1 MVIRPVRRR
10 LAVWNV
16 GWWLAGVAG
25 ALALIVWAEG
35 SMWRAVQQVRQR
47 AEAAESRA
55 FHLSDHL
62 EALVRKVEETA
73 RERAAQGREGAAAV
87 EQLRRE
93 TAELPRWGPSL
104 SDAHRREIVELQ
116 RHLEAYLV
124 SLSGG
129 HGSGVAGEDRSPRLA
144 TVLSAIQRLSTL
156 ESVAL
161 SRHLED
167 TRQSMGWVYR
177 RWVISSWVLLSMG
190 ALLAYLVYRGLIAPL
205 RERLR
210 QSRKIIER
218 QEKLGSLGVLAAG
231 VAHEIRNPLTS
242 IKARLY
248 TQQAVL
254 PPESEAFED
263 NVFITEEI
271 SRLEQIVRD
280 FLAFARPSE
289 PQLVRVRSTR
299 PLRDVEALMRPT
311 LERGGLRLET
321 EFLADPW
328 VKADPHQLKQVL
340 LNLVRNA
347 AEALGAEGT
356 IRLRTRT
363 EKRVHLRPAIHV
375 AVIEVEDDGPG
386 IPPEVQRRLF
396 DPFFTTK
403 PSGTGLGLSIAA
415 RIIEAHGGTLEY
427 RPAERRGTL
436 FRVLLPIDHPHDVP
450 ENPAD

>member
-1 MVIRPVRRR
+1 
-10 LAVWNV
+10 
-16 GWWLAGVAG
+16 
-25 ALALIVWAEG
+25 
-35 SMWRAVQQVRQR
+35 MWRAVQQVRQR

-73 RERAAQGREGAAAV
+73 RDRAARAGADREAV

-93 TAELPRWGPSL
+93 TAELPRESPSL
-104 SDAHRREIVELQ
+104 SALHQTEIREVQ
-116 RHLEAYLV
+116 RHLEAYLA
-124 SLSGG
+124 SLTGG
-129 HGSGVAGEDRSPRLA
+129 LGSGTAGGDRSLRLA
-144 TVLSAIQRLSTL
+144 AVLSAIQRLSAL
-156 ESVAL
+156 ENLAL

-167 TRQSMGWVYR
+167 TRQSMAWVYR
-177 RWVISSWVLLSMG
+177 RWVISSWVLVSMG

-254 PPESEAFED
+254 ARESEAFED

-289 PQLVRVRSTR
+289 PQLVRVRATR
-299 PLRDVEALMRPT
+299 PLRDLDALMRST
-311 LERGGLRLET
+311 LEREGLRLET

-347 AEALGAEGT
+347 AEALGTQGT

-363 EKRVHLRPAIHV
+363 EKRHHLRPPAHV

-386 IPPEVQRRLF
+386 IPPDVQRRLF

-415 RIIEAHGGTLEY
+415 RIVEAHGGTLEY
-427 RPAERRGTL
+427 HPAERRGTR
-436 FRVLLPIDHPHDVP
+436 FRVVLPIDHPHDVP
-450 ENPAD
+450 ENPTD